1 MVPGLFSHTP
11 QAIPAGHSPR
21 NPFGAF
27 QGLAL
32 GFLLLILMAAA
43 LLLSDRPNPAS
54 APSPYARLAYVAYS
68 DNPLNEQT
76 LAGLREGF
84 VEAGWT
90 EGKDFS
96 LQLFNAQADLGT
108 LAQILDE
115 VRQNPPD
122 LLLTSG
128 TPALQTA
135 LQRIQGIPMVFGNVA
150 YPLITGVGESFQ
162 QHRSDIT
169 GISVAPD
176 FDGTIDMLLHL
187 FPRLRRIG
195 TLFCPG
201 EINAVAT
208 IEEFQRTSQNAGIEL
223 ITVPVNSSS
232 DVADAAMALTAQ
244 GLDAIVQIVD
254 NLTSGSIV
262 SILNAARTSHTP
274 IFALQTDPV
283 TKGAIAA
290 RARDYDQGG
299 RDMTRLVMKVLAGI
313 SPGDLPIELVSKTL
327 LLFNLDA
334 AGEFNVNI
342 PGDLLAQADKVIGK
356 QATP

>member
-1 MVPGLFSHTP
+1 MGL
-11 QAIPAGHSPR
+11 
-21 NPFGAF
+21 
-27 QGLAL
+27 
-32 GFLLLILMAAA
+32 LLLILMAAL
-43 LLLSDRPNPAS
+43 LLLSSQPNLTLS
-54 APSPYARLAYVAYS
+54 PSSQARLAYVAYS

-76 LAGLREGF
+76 LAGVREGF
-84 VEAGWT
+84 AAAGWE
-90 EGKDFS
+90 EGVDFS
-96 LQLFNAQADLGT
+96 LRLYNAQGELGT
-108 LAQILDE
+108 LIQILDE

-128 TPALQTA
+128 TPALQTV
-135 LQRIQGIPMVFGNVA
+135 LQRIQNIPMVFGNVA

-162 QHRSDIT
+162 RHRPDIT

-176 FDGTIDMLLHL
+176 FEGTIDLLLRL
-187 FPRLRRIG
+187 FPHLQRVG

-201 EINAVAT
+201 EINAVAS
-208 IEEFQRTSQNAGIEL
+208 IEEFQRASQNAGIEL
-223 ITVPVNSSS
+223 ITIPVNSSS

-254 NLTSGSIV
+254 NLTSGSMV
-262 SILNAARTSHTP
+262 SIINAARASRTP
-274 IFALQTDPV
+274 IFAFQADPV

-299 RDMTRLVMKVLAGI
+299 KDMARLAMKVLRGT
-313 SPGDLPIELVSKTL
+313 SPGDLPIELVSETL

-334 AGEFNVNI
+334 AGEFNVSI

-356 QATP
+356 PVTP